1 MARVIGQR
9 LIIKAGVPQFQ
20 WWSDIA
26 LAMQLE
32 MPGMH

>member
-1 MARVIGQR
+1 MVNQIGKTHTTQLGLQLLR
-9 LIIKAGVPQFQ
+9 

-32 MPGMH
+32 MLEMH